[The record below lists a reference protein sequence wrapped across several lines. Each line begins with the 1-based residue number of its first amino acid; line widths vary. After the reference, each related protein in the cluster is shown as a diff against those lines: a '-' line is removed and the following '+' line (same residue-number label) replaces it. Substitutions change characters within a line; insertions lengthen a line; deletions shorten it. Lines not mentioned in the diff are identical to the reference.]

1 VRAGNPMAEARIPLK
16 RDRGA
21 LPPYETITV
30 GDQTVRCVVH
40 SEESGGSASVFE
52 ASFPAGTG
60 IPAAHSHDAFDE
72 TYVGLAGT
80 MTVTVDGSSDVIETG
95 EAVFVPRG
103 AVHEFFNH
111 GSEEARILVI
121 ASPGPPHAE
130 QYIRELARIF
140 AAAGV
145 DGPDPALLAA
155 AMKRHGHRPA
165 APPSG

>member
-1 VRAGNPMAEARIPLK
+1 LK
-16 RDRGA
+16 RDRDA
-21 LPPYETITV
+21 PAPYETITV
-30 GDQTVRCVVH
+30 GDHTVRFVVH
-40 SEESGGSASVFE
+40 SDESRGSASVFE

-80 MTVTVDGSSDVIETG
+80 MTVTVDGSKEVIAAG

-121 ASPGPPHAE
+121 ASPGPAHAE
-130 QYIRELARIF
+130 QYIRELARVF
-140 AAAGV
+140 ASAGA

-155 AMKRHGHRPA
+155 AMKRHGYRPA
-165 APPSG
+165 PPPGV

>member
-1 VRAGNPMAEARIPLK
+1 VLDGNPMAEARVPLK

-21 LPPYETITV
+21 PPPYETITV
-30 GDQTVRCVVH
+30 GDHTVRFVVH
-40 SEESGGSASVFE
+40 SDESGGSASVFE

-60 IPAAHSHDAFDE
+60 IPAAHSHDGFDE
-72 TYVGLAGT
+72 SYVGVAGT
-80 MTVTVDGSSDVIETG
+80 MTVTVDGSTEVIEAG

-121 ASPGPPHAE
+121 ASPGPAHAE
-130 QYIRELARIF
+130 DYIRELAQIF
-140 AAAGV
+140 ATAGA

-155 AMKRHGHRPA
+155 AMERHGYRPA
-165 APPSG
+165 APGG